1 MYVSVKKVKPL
12 EDFKLLLTFENH
24 ENRIFDVKPYLS
36 LGIFK
41 ELNNPNIFNIVRI
54 SFDSIEWVNSA
65 DIDPE
70 ILYRDSVPA

>member
-1 MYVSVKKVKPL
+1 MYISVKNVKPL
-12 EDFKLLLTFENH
+12 DNFKLLLTFENH

-41 ELNNPNIFNIVRI
+41 ELNDPKIFNTVRI

>member
-1 MYVSVKKVKPL
+1 MYVSVINVKPL
-12 EDFKLLLTFENH
+12 DNFKLLLTFENH

-41 ELNNPNIFNIVRI
+41 ELNNPNIFNTVRI
-54 SFDSIEWVNSA
+54 SFDSIEWINSA

>member
-1 MYVSVKKVKPL
+1 MYVSVKNVKPL
-12 EDFKLLLTFENH
+12 DDFKLLLTFENH

-41 ELNNPNIFNIVRI
+41 ELNNPNIFNTVRI
-54 SFDSIEWVNSA
+54 SFDSIEWVNSV

>member
-1 MYVSVKKVKPL
+1 MYISVKNVKPL
-12 EDFKLLLTFENH
+12 ENFKLLLTFENH
-24 ENRIFDVKPYLS
+24 EKRIFDVKPYLN

-41 ELNNPNIFNIVRI
+41 ELNNPNIFNTVRI